1 MRKGYWRTLIRQI
14 RGKVAIGENAF
25 IFPDNVI
32 TIASV
37 EADADIDLEQ
47 SREVLLARDGQGNP
61 LILDAANST
70 VLLVQSDGRK
80 YAIANDLMTFINGL
94 CSQPQLQPEASIHT
108 SLVLGDAIEELPDF
122 SKHRRSI
129 FDDQ

>member
-32 TIASV
+32 TITSV